1 MKTPTKTVAGLLV
14 AAGLAALFA
23 PSGFG
28 QVGGPGLTRGGTGI
42 TFNHNPKT
50 GELNGIVL
58 HPGTKLS
65 KEDEEKLDNVLKKY
79 DKRLYRIETYENGKL
94 VKTRGTMVREEKN
107 DKGLLEVYIDQTAR
121 AELNK
126 ATFAGI
132 SWDTYSI
139 RNAYIDMALPLQN
152 LAKGKEMGD
161 ELIKELKPVLDK
173 YTKK

>member
-1 MKTPTKTVAGLLV
+1 MKTPTKAVAGLLV

-28 QVGGPGLTRGGTGI
+28 QVGRGGPDRGGAGI

-50 GELNGIVL
+50 GEFNGIVL

-65 KEDEEKLDNVLKKY
+65 KEDEEKLDAILKKY
-79 DKRLYRIETYENGKL
+79 DKRLYRIETYENGKV
-94 VKTRGTMVREEKN
+94 VKTRGTMVNEEKN
-107 DKGLLEVYIDQTAR
+107 DKGLLDVYIDKSAR
-121 AELNK
+121 AEINK
-126 ATFAGI
+126 STLAGI
-132 SWDTYSI
+132 SWDTLSI
-139 RNAYIDMALPLQN
+139 RNAYVDMGLPLQN
-152 LAKGKEMGD
+152 LAKGKDMGD